1 MDFLINLYT
10 VLDTQLESAPE
21 SYGLFHVAC
30 ILAVALLTFL
40 VCKLFKDSSD
50 RAVNVLTALVWV
62 VILTLEIYKQLIY
75 GFDLEDGAF
84 VWDYAWYAFPFQFC
98 SSPLY
103 ILPIIA
109 FTRNDKVRDACI
121 AYMMTFSLF
130 AGLAVFCYPGDVF
143 TETAGICIQTM
154 VHHGSQILMGIFY
167 AVRYRDR
174 FGVKHFFSGAKV
186 FVVMSFIAMVLNV
199 VVYHAFL
206 TFGIDET
213 FNMFYISPYFD
224 CTLPLLSTVYEMI
237 PYAGFICVYFFGF
250 ILCALIVYSI
260 FTGLLREVRSTCS
273 IKPHERVYMSKKE
286 KVLVFANKN

>member
-1 MDFLINLYT
+1 MDIITKIYDIANSTMTAPTTGSAFHLAFVGAVLVLT
-10 VLDTQLESAPE
+10 VLLSWAFRNCT
-21 SYGLFHVAC
+21 
-30 ILAVALLTFL
+30 
-40 VCKLFKDSSD
+40 D
-50 RAVNVLTALVWV
+50 RALRTLTGFFWV
-62 VILTLEIYKQLIY
+62 VIVALEIYKQLV
-75 GFDLEDGAF
+75 FCLSLSDGVF
-84 VWDYAWYAFPFQFC
+84 SWDYAWYIFPFQFC

-109 FTRNDKVRDACI
+109 FSGNNKLRERCI

-237 PYAGFICVYFFGF
+237 PYTGFICVYFFGF

-286 KVLVFANKN
+286 KALVFANKN